1 MPVILNFSSERV
13 LSESEL
19 EALRH
24 VGRVSQS
31 EQLVVRGR
39 TMRLHHI
46 SFMDSFS
53 VEPVSGGLLDR
64 LSAREH
70 RLLAENLEIQLN
82 RGHTFL
88 QAFRLYMEQSR
99 ATPCTRQNV
108 SSAIQNKINSHA
120 FTVSHQDFSCHEQ
133 HLNCPITLCIPETG
147 VFVRNAK
154 NSEICSLYDHNAL
167 TELIRRNAPHPLSR
181 EPFVPEMIVSKDECH
196 FNLIEQYFCILA
208 TQNICTRI

>member
-64 LSAREH
+64 LSAADCWIALVQEG
-70 RLLAENLEIQLN
+70 I
-82 RGHTFL
+82 
-88 QAFRLYMEQSR
+88 AFSQ
-99 ATPCTRQNV
+99 
-108 SSAIQNKINSHA
+108 KIWRYS
-120 FTVSHQDFSCHEQ
+120 
-133 HLNCPITLCIPETG
+133 
-147 VFVRNAK
+147 
-154 NSEICSLYDHNAL
+154 L
-167 TELIRRNAPHPLSR
+167 TEAILFCRHSVYIWNRAVQPHVRAKTS
-181 EPFVPEMIVSKDECH
+181 VV
-196 FNLIEQYFCILA
+196 QYKTKLTLMHLLLVIKTFPVMNN
-208 TQNICTRI
+208 T

>member
-64 LSAREH
+64 LSARGH

-82 RGHTFL
+82 RGHTLF
-88 QAFRLYMEQSR
+88 AGIPFIYGTE
-99 ATPCTRQNV
+99 PCNPMYAPKRQ
-108 SSAIQNKINSHA
+108 
-120 FTVSHQDFSCHEQ
+120 
-133 HLNCPITLCIPETG
+133 
-147 VFVRNAK
+147 
-154 NSEICSLYDHNAL
+154 
-167 TELIRRNAPHPLSR
+167 
-181 EPFVPEMIVSKDECH
+181 
-196 FNLIEQYFCILA
+196 
-208 TQNICTRI
+208 

>member
-53 VEPVSGGLLDR
+53 VEPVSADCWIALVQEG
-64 LSAREH
+64 
-70 RLLAENLEIQLN
+70 I
-82 RGHTFL
+82 
-88 QAFRLYMEQSR
+88 AFSQ
-99 ATPCTRQNV
+99 
-108 SSAIQNKINSHA
+108 KIWRYS
-120 FTVSHQDFSCHEQ
+120 
-133 HLNCPITLCIPETG
+133 
-147 VFVRNAK
+147 
-154 NSEICSLYDHNAL
+154 L
-167 TELIRRNAPHPLSR
+167 TEAILFCRHSVYIWNRAVQPHVRAKTS
-181 EPFVPEMIVSKDECH
+181 VV
-196 FNLIEQYFCILA
+196 QYKTKLTLMHLLLVIKTFPVMNN
-208 TQNICTRI
+208 T

>member
-53 VEPVSGGLLDR
+53 VEPVSGGLLIA
-64 LSAREH
+64 LVQEG
-70 RLLAENLEIQLN
+70 I
-82 RGHTFL
+82 
-88 QAFRLYMEQSR
+88 AFSQ
-99 ATPCTRQNV
+99 
-108 SSAIQNKINSHA
+108 KIWRYS
-120 FTVSHQDFSCHEQ
+120 
-133 HLNCPITLCIPETG
+133 
-147 VFVRNAK
+147 
-154 NSEICSLYDHNAL
+154 L
-167 TELIRRNAPHPLSR
+167 TEAILFAGIPFIYGTEPCNPMYAPKR
-181 EPFVPEMIVSKDECH
+181 
-196 FNLIEQYFCILA
+196 Q
-208 TQNICTRI
+208 

>member
-64 LSAREH
+64 LSARGH
-70 RLLAENLEIQLN
+70 RLLAEIW
-82 RGHTFL
+82 R
-88 QAFRLYMEQSR
+88 YS
-99 ATPCTRQNV
+99 
-108 SSAIQNKINSHA
+108 
-120 FTVSHQDFSCHEQ
+120 
-133 HLNCPITLCIPETG
+133 
-147 VFVRNAK
+147 
-154 NSEICSLYDHNAL
+154 L
-167 TELIRRNAPHPLSR
+167 TEAILFCRHSVYIWNRAVQPHVRAKTS
-181 EPFVPEMIVSKDECH
+181 VV
-196 FNLIEQYFCILA
+196 QYKTKLTLMHLLLVIKTFPVMNN
-208 TQNICTRI
+208 T

>member
-64 LSAREH
+64 LSARGH

-108 SSAIQNKINSHA
+108 SSAI
-120 FTVSHQDFSCHEQ
+120 
-133 HLNCPITLCIPETG
+133 
-147 VFVRNAK
+147 
-154 NSEICSLYDHNAL
+154 
-167 TELIRRNAPHPLSR
+167 
-181 EPFVPEMIVSKDECH
+181 
-196 FNLIEQYFCILA
+196 
-208 TQNICTRI
+208 

>member
-64 LSAREH
+64 LSARG
-70 RLLAENLEIQLN
+70 Q
-82 RGHTFL
+82 
-88 QAFRLYMEQSR
+88 Q
-99 ATPCTRQNV
+99 
-108 SSAIQNKINSHA
+108 KIWRYS
-120 FTVSHQDFSCHEQ
+120 
-133 HLNCPITLCIPETG
+133 
-147 VFVRNAK
+147 
-154 NSEICSLYDHNAL
+154 L
-167 TELIRRNAPHPLSR
+167 TEAILFCRHSVYIWNRAVQPHVRAKTS
-181 EPFVPEMIVSKDECH
+181 VV
-196 FNLIEQYFCILA
+196 QYKTKLTLMHLLLVIKTFPVMNN
-208 TQNICTRI
+208 T